1 MNKFLIT
8 ILLSFFYCLSAF
20 PAFINITIDFHK
32 KASCNLD
39 KQILK
44 NEVYNYKEFNADQIK
59 DAKSRKIIINAIKS
73 EKLSIV
79 GLSQFFTKV
88 PNGAIY
94 DTQILKDNT
103 ILLRI
108 LSNDETYSE
117 SVFINKSSGEMLHEI
132 TFNINTE
139 NQGKEISFYTCD
151 MSLKN

>member
-20 PAFINITIDFHK
+20 SAFINITIDFHK
-32 KASCNLD
+32 KTICKLD

-44 NEVYNYKEFNADQIK
+44 NEVYNYKEFSADQIK

-79 GLSQFFTKV
+79 GLSQFFTNV

-94 DTQILKDNT
+94 DTQIVKDNT

-132 TFNINTE
+132 TSNINTE

-151 MSLKN
+151 MS